1 MATDTSIQKGQ
12 TKILF
17 TIKDS
22 HENNMYQQAKF
33 FFIVSDNNII
43 VERFI
48 NFSYINKIGRVPLY
62 KGTLDISESLSHNIV
77 YLQVII

>member
-48 NFSYINKIGRVPLY
+48 NFSYIN
-62 KGTLDISESLSHNIV
+62 
-77 YLQVII
+77 